1 MGRITL
7 YRNAAGW
14 HADMSAATDAAG
26 IRSRF
31 GTDQLP
37 TAWTARAA
45 WRDVLAAIATLNPS
59 DAVQVDILSREC
71 DACGQPGR
79 HADACP
85 VYHAQP
91 DTGRA

>member
-14 HADMSAATDAAG
+14 HADMSAATGASA

-37 TAWTARAA
+37 TCYTARAG
-45 WRDVLAAIATLNPS
+45 WRDVQRAIAALNPG
-59 DAVQVDILSREC
+59 DEVQVDILSREL
-71 DACGQPGR
+71 
-79 HADACP
+79 
-85 VYHAQP
+85 
-91 DTGRA
+91 